1 MKKILI
7 LTLFLSA
14 FSLQAQSASNEALAA
29 NLKEN
34 KTQNSSQ
41 NYSDLKEL
49 DTDELSQI
57 NASKESEKDAGVFA
71 LVQKYLALQED
82 LQGLNQKS
90 DNNQSLFLGEKNAL
104 KSQKQALLLQIPSAI
119 SAQKV
124 DERLVNQFLEHK
136 KSLENELKKQEKK
149 QDFNYAKLRI
159 EYANLE
165 LNEQF
170 FSALLKLQNLFKQTA
185 SAQELKA
192 SIVQGQ
198 NAIEAVSQFSLNEQK
213 LNDTQKVQIQ
223 ALLSELELKKGAYEE
238 ILKYLLDNA
247 NLFESNFIFSELRLQ
262 DGIDKLNAHIPS
274 FGFLNSGK
282 IIICALILL
291 FFYGVKI
298 LLLKGFFLFLVK
310 LFYRNANSNFSK
322 EDIKNIFIEKGRK
335 PFSFILFF
343 YALSVC
349 LTVIYYPAPVNIGF
363 INALYIAYA
372 VFVAWLIISMLDS
385 YGIIL
390 LSKIAQKSGRK
401 EVANLIIKISYLVV
415 IIIAALFIL
424 AHLGFNV
431 SAIIAS
437 LGIGGLAV
445 ALAAKDIIAN
455 FFASLI
461 VSFDD
466 SFNQGDWIEVGG
478 VNGIVVETGL
488 RKTIIRTFDNSLV
501 FLPNSTIMSANITNW
516 SKRKIGRHIKMILGV
531 AYDAK
536 PEQLAKCVQD
546 LKEYLHQSPLVAQES
561 DNALEYGDYRA
572 KYRQNLVSIN
582 DLEGYKNAIY
592 VSLCEFADSSINI
605 ELYFYTKAVGAQD
618 FREARQVLM
627 LDFMRI
633 LDKNGLGFAFPSL
646 SIYVENL
653 KELKNMEKSNFDANL
668 KDLKDFKES

>member
-7 LTLFLSA
+7 LMLFLGA
-14 FSLQAQSASNEALAA
+14 FALNADALNDAILNKNISDTTNLNATNSNQSNTDTNESNIA
-29 NLKEN
+29 KEDF
-34 KTQNSSQ
+34 S
-41 NYSDLKEL
+41 
-49 DTDELSQI
+49 
-57 NASKESEKDAGVFA
+57 VFA
-71 LVQKYLALQED
+71 LVQKYVSLEED
-82 LQGLNQKS
+82 LRTLNEKS
-90 DNNQSLFLGEKNAL
+90 DNNESVFSSEKNAL
-104 KSQKQALLLQIPSAI
+104 KVQKKALLLEFPNAI

-124 DERLVNQFLEHK
+124 DEKFVNAFFERK
-136 KSLENELKKQEKK
+136 KNMQDELKKQEKR
-149 QDFNYAKLRI
+149 QNFDYAKLRVD
-159 EYANLE
+159 YANLE
-165 LNEQF
+165 LDEYF
-170 FSALLKLQNLFKQTA
+170 FSTLLKLQNLFKQTA
-185 SAQELKA
+185 SADEIKA
-192 SIVQGQ
+192 NITQGQ
-198 NAIEAVSQFSLNEQK
+198 NALDNVSEFSLSQIK
-213 LNDTQKVQIQ
+213 LNSAQSTEISAQMN
-223 ALLSELELKKGAYEE
+223 ELELKKSTYNE

-247 NLFESNFIFSELRLQ
+247 NLFESNFVFSELRLQ
-262 DGIDKLNAHIPS
+262 NAIDKINFYIPHFS
-274 FGFLNSGK
+274 YLNSGK
-282 IIICALILL
+282 IIICALILI
-291 FFYGVKI
+291 FFYGIKI
-298 LLLKGFFLFLVK
+298 FLLKSFFFFLTRI
-310 LFYRNANSNFSK
+310 FYRNDNSNYSK

-335 PFSFILFF
+335 PFSLILFF
-343 YALSVC
+343 YAISVC
-349 LTVIYYPAPVNIGF
+349 LSVIYYPAPVNIGF
-363 INALYIAYA
+363 INALYIVYA
-372 VFVAWLIISMLDS
+372 VLVAWFVIGMLDS

-401 EVANLIIKISYLVV
+401 EVANLIIKILYLVV

-466 SFNQGDWIEVGG
+466 SFNQGDWIEVSG

-501 FLPNSTIMSANITNW
+501 FLPNSTIMSANIINW
-516 SKRKIGRHIKMILGV
+516 SKRKVGRHIKMILGV

-536 PEQLAKCVQD
+536 PDQLAKCVQD
-546 LKEYLHQSPLVAQES
+546 LKEYLHKSPLVAQEN

-605 ELYFYTKAVGAQD
+605 ELYFYTKAVGAQA

-653 KELKNMEKSNFDANL
+653 KELKNIEKSNLEANL
-668 KDLKDFKES
+668 KDLKEFKEN